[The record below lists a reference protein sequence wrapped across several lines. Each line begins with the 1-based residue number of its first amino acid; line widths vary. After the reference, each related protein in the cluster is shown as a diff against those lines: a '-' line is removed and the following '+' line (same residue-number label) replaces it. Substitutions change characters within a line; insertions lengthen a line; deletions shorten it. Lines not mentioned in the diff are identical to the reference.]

1 MSTTPAHATSRDL
14 LKVAEVAVAL
24 RVSGETI
31 RRRVADG
38 TIRGVVLGR
47 VIRIPRGELERL
59 LDDSA
64 HVVRRASSPMS
75 AMTDLYD
82 DERATGSTAQS
93 RITRKRGD
101 G

>member
-1 MSTTPAHATSRDL
+1 MSTTTAQDTSREL

-38 TIRGVVLGR
+38 TIRGFVLGR

-59 LDDSA
+59 LDDTA
-64 HVVRRASSPMS
+64 HVLTRAG
-75 AMTDLYD
+75 
-82 DERATGSTAQS
+82 ERA
-93 RITRKRGD
+93 
-101 G
+101 